1 MANKELP
8 DEPSLRIAPK
18 TSPTILAYWLP
29 QSLRSQTMPAAPS
42 LFMHCQMAF
51 ESMEK
56 KPEWFERCG
65 LLGKLQLLAPSAE
78 SGAYMAQFTLPNGH
92 INQSR
97 DQEGIPEGIITL
109 PVTAEVAD
117 CVINSGALTALDTV
131 CWGRLDEGILEELIL
146 YVEIEG

>member
-1 MANKELP
+1 MAKELP
-8 DEPSLRIAPK
+8 DIPSIVIAPK
-18 TSPTILAYWLP
+18 NNPTIFAYWIP
-29 QSLRSQTMPAAPS
+29 QSLRSKTMPAAPS

-51 ESMEK
+51 EGMEE
-56 KPEWFERCG
+56 KPDWFERCG

-92 INQSR
+92 INQAR
-97 DQEGIPEGIITL
+97 DQEGMHEGIITL

-146 YVEIEG
+146 YVEVEG

>member
-8 DEPSLRIAPK
+8 NEPSVRIEPK
-18 TSPTILAYWLP
+18 SSPAILAYWVP
-29 QSLRSQTMPAAPS
+29 QSLRSATMPAAPS
-42 LFMHCQMAF
+42 LYIHCQMAI
-51 ESMEK
+51 ESMEE

-78 SGAYMAQFTLPNGH
+78 SGAYMAQFALPIGH
-92 INQSR
+92 VNIPHE
-97 DQEGIPEGIITL
+97 QETGPEGIITL

-117 CVINSGALTALDTV
+117 CIINSGALMALDTV
-131 CWGRLDEGILEELIL
+131 CWGRLDEGVLEELIL